1 VVFDVRSPIE
11 RARRTAGFLV
21 ESSGKARGGDMVF
34 VWSRRRP
41 SVWAFWRPVA
51 AAIGVAGLTLSSAA
65 SSSDVPNISG
75 VWQTQGYDRMIKPI
89 DAPEP
94 PWLPWNKEQFEKRA
108 AAEKV
113 GRLLYDPTAACLPSG
128 IPRII
133 AAPYPVEIVQTAD
146 KTVFLY
152 EVQHQFRVVKM
163 NVEHPR
169 NVAPSFMGD
178 AVGHWEG
185 DTLVI
190 DTISLTNNTQ
200 IDEAGTQHS
209 DALHVVERIRK
220 VKDTLE
226 IVFTIEDPKAF
237 TKPWT
242 AQRIWKWR
250 PDVRFLEYVCEEN
263 NRNAPDENGVLK
275 NF

>member
-1 VVFDVRSPIE
+1 MD
-11 RARRTAGFLV
+11 
-21 ESSGKARGGDMVF
+21 F
-34 VWSRRRP
+34 VWIRSGFSVALCAAVLTLP
-41 SVWAFWRPVA
+41 SVALA
-51 AAIGVAGLTLSSAA
+51 A
-65 SSSDVPNISG
+65 DPNISG
-75 VWQTQGYDRMIKPI
+75 VWQTRGFDRMTQPI
-89 DAPEP
+89 DAAEP

-128 IPRII
+128 IPRLI
-133 AAPYPVEIVQTAD
+133 AAPYPVEIVQTAGQI
-146 KTVFLY
+146 VFLY
-152 EVQHQFRVVKM
+152 EVQHLFRVVKM
-163 NVEHPR
+163 NAQHGKSVP
-169 NVAPSFMGD
+169 PSYMGD

-190 DTISLTNNTQ
+190 DTIGFVKDTQ

-220 VKDTLE
+220 VADTLE
-226 IVFTIEDPKAF
+226 IVFTMDDPKAF

-242 AQRIWKWR
+242 AKRVWHWR

-263 NRNAPDENGVLK
+263 NRNAPDENGVLR

>member
-1 VVFDVRSPIE
+1 M
-11 RARRTAGFLV
+11 AG
-21 ESSGKARGGDMVF
+21 D
-34 VWSRRRP
+34 
-41 SVWAFWRPVA
+41 
-51 AAIGVAGLTLSSAA
+51 
-65 SSSDVPNISG
+65 PNISG
-75 VWQTQGYDRMIKPI
+75 VWQTRGFDRMTKPV
-89 DAPEP
+89 DGAEP

-128 IPRII
+128 IPRLI
-133 AAPYPVEIVQTAD
+133 AAPYPVEIVQMPD
-146 KTVFLY
+146 KIVFLY
-152 EVQHQFRVVKM
+152 EVQHLFRVVKM
-163 NVEHPR
+163 NAQHPPS
-169 NVAPSFMGD
+169 VQPSFMGD

-190 DTISLTNNTQ
+190 DTVGLVKDTQ

-220 VKDTLE
+220 VGDTLE
-226 IVFTIEDPKAF
+226 ILFTMDDPKAF

-242 AQRIWKWR
+242 AKRVWQWR

-263 NRNAPDENGVLK
+263 NRNAPDENGVLR

>member
-1 VVFDVRSPIE
+1 
-11 RARRTAGFLV
+11 
-21 ESSGKARGGDMVF
+21 MVF
-34 VWSRRRP
+34 VYSRCRLQIRALRR
-41 SVWAFWRPVA
+41 SVA
-51 AAIGVAGLTLSSAA
+51 AAICAAVLTLPVPASAGA
-65 SSSDVPNISG
+65 VPNISG
-75 VWQTQGYDRMIKPI
+75 IWQTQGFERMIKPV
-89 DAPEP
+89 DAAEP
-94 PWLPWNKEQFEKRA
+94 PWLPWNREQFEKRA

-133 AAPYPVEIVQTAD
+133 AAPYPVEIVQTVD
-146 KTVFLY
+146 QTVFLY
-152 EVQHQFRVVKM
+152 EVQHLFRVVRM
-163 NVEHPR
+163 NAEHPR
-169 NVAPSFMGD
+169 NLQPSYMGD

-190 DTISLTNNTQ
+190 DTVGLVKDTQ

-242 AQRIWKWR
+242 ARRVWQWR